1 GKDFDSGPHAFLDTA
16 AVMANLDLIIS
27 VDTSVA
33 HLAGAMGRPVLVA
46 LKHVPEWRW
55 MLNRNDSP
63 WYPAMRLFRQSAKGD
78 WNGVF
83 AEMAR
88 AVEAMTAERAAHP
101 LPAALHIPA
110 AVGEL
115 LDKIAILEIKAERI
129 PGPRQRAN
137 VERELALL
145 QELRRS
151 QEISGVHLDAL
162 AADLKRTNLALW
174 DIEDAIRRCERLGD
188 FGPGFIE
195 LARSVYKENDKRA
208 ALKREINMLCASAI
222 VEEKYFPGG

>member
-1 GKDFDSGPHAFLDTA
+1 
-16 AVMANLDLIIS
+16 
-27 VDTSVA
+27 
-33 HLAGAMGRPVLVA
+33 
-46 LKHVPEWRW
+46 
-55 MLNRNDSP
+55 
-63 WYPAMRLFRQSAKGD
+63 

-88 AVEAMTAERAAHP
+88 AVEAMAAEKAAQP
-101 LPAALHIPA
+101 FPAALHIPA

-129 PGPRQRAN
+129 PDQRQRIN
-137 VERELALL
+137 VERELKLL
-145 QELRRS
+145 RELRQSRG
-151 QEISGVHLDAL
+151 ICGARLDSI

-208 ALKREINMLCASAI
+208 ALKREINLLCASAI
-222 VEEKYFPGG
+222 VEEKYFPGE